1 MDPKRR
7 TLRQVTVEDAQAADD
22 IIQLL
27 MGKEVERR
35 RNFILKNAKFVRD
48 LDI

>member
-27 MGKEVERR
+27 MGKEVEGR